1 MYWLMGL
8 ISVAILS
15 IVAFSVTAFRRRANR
30 IAKQELED
38 REREAVVL
46 NLKRE
51 MDAENAN
58 VANQCE
64 MQKPTSP
71 PLPRRPR
78 AAMEHLSRRAKP
90 ATSTNIEPS
99 TDDTFVQSAIL
110 GYALNDGLVGGM
122 LGGSMA
128 GGFVGDIANDGVIG
142 QVSEPTHHESAS
154 ISHDRSPSMDSA
166 SDSGSFSCGS
176 DMGGSDF

>member
-1 MYWLMGL
+1 MGL

-15 IVAFSVTAFRRRANR
+15 IVAFAVTAFRRRANR

-38 REREAVVL
+38 REREAI
-46 NLKRE
+46 
-51 MDAENAN
+51 DAEIAD
-58 VANQCE
+58 VAKQCVRD
-64 MQKPTSP
+64 KPTSP
-71 PLPRRPR
+71 PVPRRPR

-99 TDDTFVQSAIL
+99 ADDTFVQSAIL

-128 GGFVGDIANDGVIG
+128 GGFVGDIANDGMIG
-142 QVSEPTHHESAS
+142 QASDTTHHESQS
-154 ISHDRSPSMDSA
+154 SSHDSSPSMDSS
-166 SDSGSFSCGS
+166 SDYCSFSFGS